1 MANRGQRRINKN
13 IENPS
18 KLNQNKKSVHLNFGV
33 DNEIVQQYQRQVHR
47 NKKIFKRKY
56 TRNLIIKLPTTTIR
70 R

>member
-47 NKKIFKRKY
+47 NKKDI
-56 TRNLIIKLPTTTIR
+56 
-70 R
+70 